1 MKHADKPMETAPV
14 PYLWPL
20 GQGGLID
27 PDRLVAVGRY
37 HSAPIHRAAKAA
49 EKAHR
54 LIDLTYGKACIWV
67 LFMDSGHVVLCSD
80 AVPLLVLDDPDFT
93 HLIINHHGEN

>member
-1 MKHADKPMETAPV
+1 MKHAEKSPASAPV

-20 GQGGLID
+20 GEGGLIA
-27 PDRLVAVGRY
+27 PDRLVAVGRF
-37 HSAPIHRAAKAA
+37 HSAPVHRAAKAA

-67 LFMDSGHVVLCSD
+67 LFMDSGHLVLCSEPM
-80 AVPLLVLDDPDFT
+80 PLMVLDDPAF
-93 HLIINHHGEN
+93 IQEVIESHGEI